1 MHLVSRVDHYL
12 ALYPLYNKIIIDNNH
27 ERKQVTIMAKNNP
40 DGLEIF
46 LIEFYHEIHAS

>member
-12 ALYPLYNKIIIDNNH
+12 TLYPLCDKIIIGNSP
-27 ERKQVTIMAKNNP
+27 ERKQVTIMAKKNP
-40 DGLEIF
+40 DF

>member
-12 ALYPLYNKIIIDNNH
+12 TLYPLYDKIIIGNSP
-27 ERKQVTIMAKNNP
+27 ERKQVTIMAKKNP